1 MTQQSDRYADL
12 TPPFTWVAL
21 GMALALFMG
30 ASVAAA
36 DEWRV
41 HPWTKAGDATTL
53 FAETRKLASNGLPD
67 GLIAEN
73 SEHKDIL
80 SAWYS
85 APTTR
90 YGHSILGDGI
100 EAGALVVKLGT
111 GETRTLKLPDSAV
124 FEDRYPRLA
133 DLDGDGTTEVI
144 TIRSSLS
151 HGAAVTVYGLDGDVL
166 IEKATTEFIGRSNR
180 WLNIAGIARFS
191 GTSGKEIA
199 FVRTP
204 HIGGTLFLYAYSNGQ
219 LRQTASLHGFSNHQ
233 IGSREMRLSA
243 VVDIEGNGKME
254 LALPSDDRSVLHIV
268 GLADGKLLEVG
279 SARLPGRI
287 DKAIQVRG
295 TGSDTRFVVG
305 LDNSGIYEITR

>member
-1 MTQQSDRYADL
+1 MTQKSDMHTDL
-12 TPPFTWVAL
+12 TPPFTWTAF

-41 HPWTKAGDATTL
+41 QPWTKAGDAKTL
-53 FAETRKLASNGLPD
+53 FAEPRKPVSNGLPD
-67 GLIAEN
+67 GLINQNAEL
-73 SEHKDIL
+73 KDIL

-100 EAGALVVKLGT
+100 EAGALVVKLGN

-151 HGAAVTVYGLDGDVL
+151 YGAAVTVYGLDGDALV
-166 IEKATTEFIGRSNR
+166 EKATTKFIGRSNR

-219 LRQTASLHGFSNHQ
+219 LRQTASRHGFSNHQ

-243 VVDIEGNGKME
+243 VVDINGDGNME

-268 GLADGKLLEVG
+268 GMVGDELTEFG

-287 DKAIQVRG
+287 DKAISVDG
-295 TGSDTRFVVG
+295 TGSDTRFIVG
-305 LDNSGIYEITR
+305 LDDSGVYEIKR